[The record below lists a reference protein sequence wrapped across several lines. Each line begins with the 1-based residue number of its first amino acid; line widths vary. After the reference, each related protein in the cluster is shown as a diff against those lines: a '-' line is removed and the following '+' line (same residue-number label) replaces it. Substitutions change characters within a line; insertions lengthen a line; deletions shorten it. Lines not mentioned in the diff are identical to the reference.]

1 MQTISNSPLYKAKV
15 RLLEQAKQVDPNT
28 NPDLLDA
35 IVNAMEVMD
44 SADFLFHRVSH
55 VAKALGYEGEVE
67 DFQSAFE
74 YLMRNREK
82 ALVVD
87 RQYQLIKNKSK
98 LERLLRET
106 LELVTGGEDAN

>member
-1 MQTISNSPLYKAKV
+1 METVSNSPLYKAKV
-15 RLLEQAKQVDPNT
+15 RLLEQAKQAGLHT
-28 NPDLLDA
+28 NPDLLNA

-44 SADFLFHRVSH
+44 AADFLFHRVSH
-55 VAKALGYEGEVE
+55 VAKALGYTGNVE

-98 LERLLRET
+98 VERLLRET

>member
-15 RLLEQAKQVDPNT
+15 RLLEQAKQLDPIANS
-28 NPDLLDA
+28 DLLDA
-35 IVNAMEVMD
+35 IVNAMDVMD
-44 SADFLFHRVSH
+44 SANFLLHRMSH
-55 VAKALGYEGEVE
+55 VAKALGYEGKVE
-67 DFQSAFE
+67 DIQSAFE
-74 YLMRNREK
+74 YLMRNRQK
-82 ALVVD
+82 ALVVN

>member
-1 MQTISNSPLYKAKV
+1 MQTVSNSPLYKAKV

-35 IVNAMEVMD
+35 IVNAMEVLD

-55 VAKALGYEGEVE
+55 VAKALGYTGNVE
-67 DFQSAFE
+67 DFQSAFD
-74 YLMRNREK
+74 YLMRNRQK
-82 ALVVD
+82 VLVVD

>member
-35 IVNAMEVMD
+35 IVNAMEIMD
-44 SADFLFHRVSH
+44 FADFLFHRVSH
-55 VAKALGYEGEVE
+55 VAKALGYTGNVE

-98 LERLLRET
+98 VERLLRKT
-106 LELVTGGEDAN
+106 LELITGGENAN

>member
-1 MQTISNSPLYKAKV
+1 MQTVSNSPLYKAKV

-35 IVNAMEVMD
+35 IVNAMEVLD

-55 VAKALGYEGEVE
+55 VAKALGYTGNVE

-74 YLMRNREK
+74 YLMRNRQN

>member
-1 MQTISNSPLYKAKV
+1 MQTVSNSPLYKAKV
-15 RLLEQAKQVDPNT
+15 RLLEQAKQLDPIT
-28 NPDLLDA
+28 NSDLLDV

-44 SADFLFHRVSH
+44 AADFLLHRLSH
-55 VAKALGYEGEVE
+55 VAKALGYEGKVE

-74 YLMRNREK
+74 YLMRNRQK

-106 LELVTGGEDAN
+106 LVLVTGGEDAD

>member
-1 MQTISNSPLYKAKV
+1 MQTVSNSPLYKAKV
-15 RLLEQAKQVDPNT
+15 RLLEQAKQVDQNT

-35 IVNAMEVMD
+35 IVSAMEVMD
-44 SADFLFHRVSH
+44 AVDFLFHRVSH
-55 VAKALGYEGEVE
+55 VAKALGYTGNVEGI
-67 DFQSAFE
+67 QSAFE

-87 RQYQLIKNKSK
+87 WQYQLIKNKSK

-106 LELVTGGEDAN
+106 LELVTGCEDAN

>member
-15 RLLEQAKQVDPNT
+15 RLLEQAKRIDPNT
-28 NPDLLDA
+28 DSDLLDA
-35 IVNAMEVMD
+35 IVNAMEVID
-44 SADFLFHRVSH
+44 SADFLLHRVSH
-55 VAKALGYEGEVE
+55 VAKALGYTDKVE
-67 DFQSAFE
+67 DFQGAFE

-98 LERLLRET
+98 LERLLLET
-106 LELVTGGEDAN
+106 LEIVTGGEDAN

>member
-15 RLLEQAKQVDPNT
+15 RLLEQAKQIDPNA
-28 NPDLLDA
+28 NPELLDV

-44 SADFLFHRVSH
+44 SADFLLHRVSH
-55 VAKALGYEGEVE
+55 VAKALGYEGKVE

-74 YLMRNREK
+74 YLMSNRQK
-82 ALVVD
+82 AFVVD

>member
-44 SADFLFHRVSH
+44 AADFLLHRVSH

-74 YLMRNREK
+74 YLMRNRDK
-82 ALVVD
+82 VLVVD

-98 LERLLRET
+98 LERLIRET

>member
-55 VAKALGYEGEVE
+55 VAKALGYTGNVE

-82 ALVVD
+82 VLVVD

-98 LERLLRET
+98 LERLIRET

>member
-1 MQTISNSPLYKAKV
+1 MQTVSNSPLYKAKV

-44 SADFLFHRVSH
+44 SADFLLHCVSH
-55 VAKALGYEGEVE
+55 VAKALGYEGKVE

-74 YLMRNREK
+74 YLMRNRKK

-106 LELVTGGEDAN
+106 LEIVTGGEDAN

>member
-1 MQTISNSPLYKAKV
+1 MQTVSNSPLYKAKV
-15 RLLEQAKQVDPNT
+15 QLLEQAKKVDPNT

-35 IVNAMEVMD
+35 IVNAMEIMD
-44 SADFLFHRVSH
+44 FADFLFHRVSH
-55 VAKALGYEGEVE
+55 VAKALGYTGNVE

-98 LERLLRET
+98 VERLLRET
-106 LELVTGGEDAN
+106 LELVTGGEHAN

>member
-1 MQTISNSPLYKAKV
+1 METVSNSPLYKAKV
-15 RLLEQAKQVDPNT
+15 RLLEQAKKVDPNA

-35 IVNAMEVMD
+35 IVNAMEIMD
-44 SADFLFHRVSH
+44 AADFLFHRVSH
-55 VAKALGYEGEVE
+55 VAKALGYTGNVE

-98 LERLLRET
+98 VQSLLRET
-106 LELVTGGEDAN
+106 LELVSGGEDAN